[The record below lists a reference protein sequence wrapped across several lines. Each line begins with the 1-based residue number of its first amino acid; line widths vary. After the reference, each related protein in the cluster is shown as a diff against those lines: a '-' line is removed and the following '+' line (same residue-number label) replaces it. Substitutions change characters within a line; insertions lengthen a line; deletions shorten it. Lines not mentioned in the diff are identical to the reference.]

1 MKIIKGTYGGKD
13 VTEII
18 SSKISNDN
26 LLLKVNNDFAGDPLV
41 GVKKWLE
48 LEYELGGEIL
58 TDKWSEGS
66 ICSLPKSKH
75 NRLGIFYSNNH
86 NPKIFPTIEKSLK
99 SIEKASKNKA
109 DILTCMWFPFQ
120 NNPFNE
126 IISWYQS
133 SSHLNQLLQIM
144 QCLYTAKKLNDYE
157 YVSFLEH
164 DVLYGEGYFDYPE
177 FESGEMWTNLNYIG
191 VNETGW
197 QELKQKDEP
206 FHQITMKF
214 DDAIQHCERILENAL
229 VTNSGLIEP
238 QDIIRKQWHSQNP
251 SVHINHGYH
260 FTSHFSIYGN
270 GDKTIHPYWGDHKE
284 YLLNT

>member
-13 VTEII
+13 VTEVI

-26 LLLKVNNDFAGDPLV
+26 LLLKVNNDFAGDPQV

-48 LEYELGGEIL
+48 IEYEINGETL
-58 TDKWSEGS
+58 KDKWGEGT
-66 ICSLPKSKH
+66 ICRLPKSK
-75 NRLGIFYSNNH
+75 NKRLGIFYSNNH
-86 NPKIFPTIEKSLK
+86 NSTIFPTIQKSLE
-99 SIEKASKNKA
+99 SIERASHNKA
-109 DILTCMWFPFQ
+109 DIITCMWNPFP

-144 QCLYTAKKLNDYE
+144 QLLYVAKEINDYD

-177 FESGEMWTNLNYIG
+177 FNEGEILTNTNYIG
-191 VNETGW
+191 VNHSGW
-197 QELKQKDEP
+197 QPLKQVDEP
-206 FHQITMKF
+206 FHQMTMRF
-214 DDAIQHCERILENAL
+214 EDAIKHCERILPNAL
-229 VTNSGLIEP
+229 VTNSGLIES
-238 QDIIRKQWHSQNP
+238 QTMIRKQWNAENP

-260 FTSHFSIYGN
+260 FTSHYSIYGN
-270 GDKTIHPYWGDHKE
+270 GEKIIHPYWGNHTE